1 MSFGQCN
8 DTTEKKMIISI
19 NLKKNKK
26 CAETQAIQNQK
37 IQNLKALLKYI
48 KYKNISGVLDMISH
62 LKRGS
67 NFFLLLHGLVDFC

>member
-19 NLKKNKK
+19 NLKRIKK
-26 CAETQAIQNQK
+26 VIS
-37 IQNLKALLKYI
+37 KYI
-48 KYKNISGVLDMISH
+48 KYINISGVLDMISH